1 MLATS
6 MTVVIFKHEHDSFK
20 LHFCWQKKE
29 QKCMQY
35 KPYFY
40 NFLRKTSQKIYRGFS
55 ILTIFFYSRRFGK
68 DVWVKKQI
76 RNHLGVDQKRP
87 QKLCYW
93 KTDNSGKCWQIWNC
107 FELFIDL
114 FIDHHSSGGFFAC
127 YPLAFATIWIYIDAL
142 E

>member
-40 NFLRKTSQKIYRGFS
+40 NFWEKHP
-55 ILTIFFYSRRFGK
+55 RRFIGVFLSWQFFFIQEDLGK
-68 DVWVKKQI
+68 MLESKNK
-76 RNHLGVDQKRP
+76 
-87 QKLCYW
+87 
-93 KTDNSGKCWQIWNC
+93 
-107 FELFIDL
+107 FE
-114 FIDHHSSGGFFAC
+114 
-127 YPLAFATIWIYIDAL
+127 TI
-142 E
+142 